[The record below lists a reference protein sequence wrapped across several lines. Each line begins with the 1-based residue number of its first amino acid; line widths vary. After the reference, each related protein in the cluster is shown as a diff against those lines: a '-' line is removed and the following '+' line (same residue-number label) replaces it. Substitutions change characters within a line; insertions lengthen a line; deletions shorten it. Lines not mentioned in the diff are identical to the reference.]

1 MKSKLTISIASI
13 LSVLVLVGVGF
24 AAWVII
30 NPKVNKEVDG
40 TITAETVT
48 DKSYTL
54 DAQITGGEIVFG
66 APETMNNSNAW
77 FTADDKTAKED
88 LTAKLTLTLNYKDW
102 SVIPNEFSVTMKT
115 KKGEA
120 ADTVFDSLRDGTD
133 PDLTGTLAK
142 KNFIANPKI
151 TYGSTTTADVTTADV
166 KMNGDA
172 VKDAVKIAKTAF
184 KGYDTYDATDTTTE
198 KTVTLDI
205 TITFGWGTYF
215 TVENTGVVN
224 PYIFYNG
231 KNYEETRAEANTV
244 INAIAKLKDVKYVV
258 TIDGTTNV
266 NGK

>member
-30 NPKVNKEVDG
+30 NPSVNKEAES

-54 DAQITGGEIVFG
+54 EAAFAADEKIVFG

-120 ADTVFDSLRDGTD
+120 NDTVFNSLRDGTD
-133 PDLTGTLAK
+133 TALTGTLAN

-151 TYGSTTTADVTTADV
+151 TYGSTTATVT
-166 KMNGDA
+166 MNGA
-172 VKDAVKIAKTAF
+172 AVKIAKTAF
-184 KGYDTYDATDTTTE
+184 PDYNATETTTE
-198 KTVTLDI
+198 KTVKLDI

-224 PYIFYNG
+224 PYVFYNG
-231 KNYEETRAEANTV
+231 KDYEKTREEANTV
-244 INAIAKLKDVKYVV
+244 INAIAKLNTVKYVV

>member
-30 NPKVNKEVDG
+30 NPNVKKDAAGN
-40 TITAETVT
+40 ITAETVT

-66 APETMNNSNAW
+66 APETMDNSKAW

-88 LTAKLTLTLNYKDW
+88 LTAKLTLTLKYKDW

-120 ADTVFDSLRDGTD
+120 DDTVFNSLRDGTD
-133 PDLTGTLAK
+133 QALKGTLAE

-151 TYGSTTTADVTTADV
+151 TYGSTTADVT
-166 KMNGDA
+166 MNGA
-172 VKDAVKIAKTAF
+172 AVKIAKTAF
-184 KGYDTYDATDTTTE
+184 KGYNTTDTTTD

-215 TVENTGVVN
+215 TVENTVVN
-224 PYIFYNG
+224 PYVFYNKKTYG
-231 KNYEETRAEANTV
+231 EDTREEANTV
-244 INAIAKLKDVKYVV
+244 INAIAKLNTVQYVV

>member
-30 NPKVNKEVDG
+30 NPNVKKDAAGN
-40 TITAETVT
+40 ITAETVT

-54 DAQITGGEIVFG
+54 EAAFSADEKIVFG
-66 APETMNNSNAW
+66 APETTIAGAW
-77 FTADDKTAKED
+77 LTNPTKED

-120 ADTVFDSLRDGTD
+120 NDTVFNSLRDGTD
-133 PDLTGTLAK
+133 SALTGTLAN
-142 KNFIANPKI
+142 KNFIANPTI
-151 TYGSTTTADVTTADV
+151 TYGSTTATVT
-166 KMNGDA
+166 MNGA
-172 VKDAVKIAKTAF
+172 AVKIAKTAF
-184 KGYDTYDATDTTTE
+184 PDYNATDTTTD

-215 TVENTGVVN
+215 TVEKSVVN
-224 PYIFYNG
+224 PYVFYNG
-231 KNYEETRAEANTV
+231 KDYEKTREEANTV
-244 INAIAKLKDVKYVV
+244 INAIAKLNTVKYVV

>member
-30 NPKVNKEVDG
+30 NPNVKKDAES

-66 APETMNNSNAW
+66 APETTIAGAW
-77 FTADDKTAKED
+77 LTNPTKED

-120 ADTVFDSLRDGTD
+120 DDTVFNSLRNGTD
-133 PDLTGTLAK
+133 QALTGNLAN
-142 KNFIANPKI
+142 KNFIADPQI
-151 TYGSTTTADVTTADV
+151 TYGSTTATVT
-166 KMNGDA
+166 MNGA
-172 VKDAVKIAKTAF
+172 AVKIAKTAF
-184 KGYDTYDATDTTTE
+184 PKFDETDTTTE

-224 PYIFYNG
+224 PYVFYNG
-231 KNYEETRAEANTV
+231 KDYEKTREEANTV
-244 INAIAKLKDVKYVV
+244 INAIAKLNTVQYVV

>member
-54 DAQITGGEIVFG
+54 EAAFAADEKIVFG

-142 KNFIANPKI
+142 KNFIADPKI
-151 TYGSTTTADVTTADV
+151 TYGSTTTDVA
-166 KMNGDA
+166 MNGE
-172 VKDAVKIAKTAF
+172 AVKIAKTAF
-184 KGYDTYDATDTTTE
+184 PNYNETETTTE
-198 KTVTLDI
+198 KTVKLDI

-231 KNYEETRAEANTV
+231 KNYETARVEANTV

>member
-54 DAQITGGEIVFG
+54 DAAFAADEKIVFG

-102 SVIPNEFSVTMKT
+102 SVIPDEFSVTMKT
-115 KKGEA
+115 KNSKG
-120 ADTVFDSLRDGTD
+120 ADTVFDSLREGTD
-133 PDLTGTLAK
+133 PTLTGTLANQ
-142 KNFIANPKI
+142 NFIANPKI
-151 TYGSTTTADVTTADV
+151 TYGSTTAVVT
-166 KMNGDA
+166 MNG
-172 VKDAVKIAKTAF
+172 DAVKIAKTAF
-184 KGYDTYDATDTTTE
+184 PDYDATTG

-215 TVENTGVVN
+215 TVENTVVN
-224 PYIFYNG
+224 PYIFYN
-231 KNYEETRAEANTV
+231 KKDYEKTRAEANTV

>member
-30 NPKVNKEVDG
+30 NPNVHKEAPG
-40 TITAETVT
+40 NITAETVT

-66 APETMNNSNAW
+66 APETMDNSKAW

-115 KKGEA
+115 KQGEG
-120 ADTVFDSLRDGTD
+120 DDVFNSLRNGTD
-133 PDLTGTLAK
+133 SALTGTLAG
-142 KNFIANPKI
+142 KNFIANPQI
-151 TYGSTTTADVTTADV
+151 TYGSTTATVT
-166 KMNGDA
+166 MNGA
-172 VKDAVKIAKTAF
+172 AVKIAKTAF
-184 KGYDTYDATDTTTE
+184 PDYNATDTTTD

-224 PYIFYNG
+224 PYVFYNG
-231 KNYEETRAEANTV
+231 KDYEKTREEANTV
-244 INAIAKLKDVKYVV
+244 INAIAQLNTVKYVV

>member
-30 NPKVNKEVDG
+30 NPNVKKEAG
-40 TITAETVT
+40 STITAETVT

-54 DAQITGGEIVFG
+54 EASFAADEKIVFG

-115 KKGEA
+115 KNSED
-120 ADTVFDSLRDGTD
+120 ADTVFNSLRDGTY
-133 PDLTGTLAK
+133 PTLTGTLAK

-151 TYGSTTTADVTTADV
+151 TYGSTTAVVT
-166 KMNGDA
+166 MNGDA

-184 KGYDTYDATDTTTE
+184 PDYDTTTG

-215 TVENTGVVN
+215 TVENTVVN
-224 PYIFYNG
+224 PYIFYNK

-244 INAIAKLKDVKYVV
+244 INAIAQLKDVKYVV

>member
-30 NPKVNKEVDG
+30 NPKVNKEAES

-54 DAQITGGEIVFG
+54 EAAFAADEKIVFG
-66 APETMNNSNAW
+66 APETTIAGAW
-77 FTADDKTAKED
+77 LTNPTKED

-115 KKGEA
+115 KKGKDN
-120 ADTVFDSLRDGTD
+120 DTVFDSLRDGTD
-133 PDLTGTLAK
+133 PALTGTLAK
-142 KNFIANPKI
+142 KNFIADPTI
-151 TYGSTTTADVTTADV
+151 TYGSTTATVT
-166 KMNGDA
+166 MNG
-172 VKDAVKIAKTAF
+172 DAVKIAKTAF
-184 KGYDTYDATDTTTE
+184 PDYNATDTTTD
-198 KTVTLDI
+198 KKVTLDI

-224 PYIFYNG
+224 PYVFYNG
-231 KNYEETRAEANTV
+231 KNYEDTRVEANTV
-244 INAIAKLKDVKYVV
+244 INAIAQLNTVKYVV

>member
-30 NPKVNKEVDG
+30 NPKVNKEAES

-54 DAQITGGEIVFG
+54 EAAFAADEKIVFG
-66 APETMNNSNAW
+66 APATMNNSNAW

-88 LTAKLTLTLNYKDW
+88 LTAKLTLKLNYKDW

-115 KKGEA
+115 KQGEG
-120 ADTVFDSLRDGTD
+120 DDVFNSLRNGTD
-133 PDLTGTLAK
+133 SALTGTLAG
-142 KNFIANPKI
+142 KNFIANPQI
-151 TYGSTTTADVTTADV
+151 TYGSTTATVT
-166 KMNGDA
+166 MNGA
-172 VKDAVKIAKTAF
+172 AVKIAKTAF
-184 KGYDTYDATDTTTE
+184 PDYDETDKTTD

-215 TVENTGVVN
+215 TVENTVVN
-224 PYIFYNG
+224 PYVFYNG
-231 KNYEETRAEANTV
+231 KDYEATRVEANTV
-244 INAIAKLKDVKYVV
+244 INAIAKLNTVKYVV

>member
-30 NPKVNKEVDG
+30 NPNVNKEAG
-40 TITAETVT
+40 STITAETVT

-54 DAQITGGEIVFG
+54 EAAFAADEKIVFG

-77 FTADDKTAKED
+77 FTADDKTEKED
-88 LTAKLTLTLNYKDW
+88 LTAKLTLTLKYKDW

-120 ADTVFDSLRDGTD
+120 ADTVFNSLRDGTD
-133 PDLTGTLAK
+133 PDLTDTLANQ
-142 KNFIANPKI
+142 NFIANPKI
-151 TYGSTTTADVTTADV
+151 AYGSTTADVT
-166 KMNGDA
+166 MNGDP
-172 VKDAVKIAKTAF
+172 VKNAVKIAKTAF
-184 KGYDTYDATDTTTE
+184 PDYNATDTTTE
-198 KTVTLDI
+198 KTVKLDI

-215 TVENTGVVN
+215 TVEKTGVVN
-224 PYIFYNG
+224 PYIFYNE
-231 KNYEETRAEANTV
+231 KNYEVTRAEANTV
-244 INAIAKLKDVKYVV
+244 INAIAKLNDVKYVV

>member
-30 NPKVNKEVDG
+30 NPNVNKDAAG
-40 TITAETVT
+40 NITAETVT

-66 APETMNNSNAW
+66 SPETMNNSNAW

-120 ADTVFDSLRDGTD
+120 NDTVFNSLRDGTD
-133 PDLTGTLAK
+133 TALTGPLAK

-151 TYGSTTTADVTTADV
+151 TYGSTTADVT
-166 KMNGDA
+166 MNG
-172 VKDAVKIAKTAF
+172 DAVKIAKTAF
-184 KGYDTYDATDTTTE
+184 KGYNATETTTD

-224 PYIFYNG
+224 PYVFYNG
-231 KNYEETRAEANTV
+231 KDYEKTREEANTV
-244 INAIAKLKDVKYVV
+244 INAIAKLNTVKYVV

>member
-30 NPKVNKEVDG
+30 NPNVKKEAAG
-40 TITAETVT
+40 NITAETVT

-66 APETMNNSNAW
+66 APETMDNSKAW

-88 LTAKLTLTLNYKDW
+88 LTAKLTLTLKYKDW

-120 ADTVFDSLRDGTD
+120 DDTVFNSLRNGTD
-133 PDLTGTLAK
+133 SALTGTLAG
-142 KNFIANPKI
+142 KNFIANPQI
-151 TYGSTTTADVTTADV
+151 TYGSTTATVT
-166 KMNGDA
+166 MNGA
-172 VKDAVKIAKTAF
+172 AVKIAKTAF
-184 KGYDTYDATDTTTE
+184 PDYKETDTTTD

-215 TVENTGVVN
+215 TVENTVVN
-224 PYIFYNG
+224 PYVFYNEKTYG
-231 KNYEETRAEANTV
+231 EDTRKEANTV
-244 INAIAKLKDVKYVV
+244 INAIAQLNTVKYVV

>member
-30 NPKVNKEVDG
+30 NPNVNKEAES

-54 DAQITGGEIVFG
+54 EAAFAADEKIVFG

-88 LTAKLTLTLNYKDW
+88 LTAKLTLKLNYKDW

-115 KKGEA
+115 KKGEG
-120 ADTVFDSLRDGTD
+120 DDVFNSLRNGTD
-133 PDLTGTLAK
+133 PALTGTLAN

-151 TYGSTTTADVTTADV
+151 TYGSTTADVT
-166 KMNGDA
+166 MNG
-172 VKDAVKIAKTAF
+172 DAVKIAKTAF
-184 KGYDTYDATDTTTE
+184 PDYDETDTTTD

-215 TVENTGVVN
+215 TAENTVVN
-224 PYIFYNG
+224 PYVFYNG
-231 KNYEETRAEANTV
+231 KDYEATRVEANTV
-244 INAIAKLKDVKYVV
+244 INAIAKLNTVKYVV

>member
-30 NPKVNKEVDG
+30 NPNVNKEVDS

-66 APETMNNSNAW
+66 APETTIAGAW
-77 FTADDKTAKED
+77 LTNPTKED
-88 LTAKLTLTLNYKDW
+88 LKAELTLTLNYKDW

-142 KNFIANPKI
+142 KNFIADPKI
-151 TYGSTTTADVTTADV
+151 TYGSTTTDVA
-166 KMNGDA
+166 MNGE
-172 VKDAVKIAKTAF
+172 AVKIAKTAF
-184 KGYDTYDATDTTTE
+184 PNYNETETTTE
-198 KTVTLDI
+198 KTVKLDI

-231 KNYEETRAEANTV
+231 KNYETARVEANTV

>member
-30 NPKVNKEVDG
+30 NPNVKKEAES

-54 DAQITGGEIVFG
+54 EAAFAADEKIVFG
-66 APETMNNSNAW
+66 APETMDNSKAW

-120 ADTVFDSLRDGTD
+120 NDTVFNSLRDGTD
-133 PDLTGTLAK
+133 SALTGTLAN
-142 KNFIANPKI
+142 KNFIANPTI
-151 TYGSTTTADVTTADV
+151 TYGSTTATVT
-166 KMNGDA
+166 MNGA
-172 VKDAVKIAKTAF
+172 AVKIAKTAF
-184 KGYDTYDATDTTTE
+184 PDYNATDTTTD

-215 TVENTGVVN
+215 TVENTVVN
-224 PYIFYNG
+224 PYVFYNG
-231 KNYEETRAEANTV
+231 KNYEDTRVEANTV
-244 INAIAKLKDVKYVV
+244 INAIAQLNTVKYVV

>member
-30 NPKVNKEVDG
+30 NPNVNKEAES

-54 DAQITGGEIVFG
+54 EAAFAADEKIVFG
-66 APETMNNSNAW
+66 APETTIAGAW
-77 FTADDKTAKED
+77 LTNPTKED

-115 KKGEA
+115 KKGKDN
-120 ADTVFDSLRDGTD
+120 DTVFDSLRDGTD
-133 PDLTGTLAK
+133 PALTGTLAK
-142 KNFIANPKI
+142 KNFIADPTI
-151 TYGSTTTADVTTADV
+151 TYGSTTATVT
-166 KMNGDA
+166 MNG
-172 VKDAVKIAKTAF
+172 DAVKIAKTAF
-184 KGYDTYDATDTTTE
+184 PDYKETDTTTD
-198 KTVTLDI
+198 KKVTLDI

-224 PYIFYNG
+224 PYVFYNG
-231 KNYEETRAEANTV
+231 KNYEDTRVEANTV
-244 INAIAKLKDVKYVV
+244 INAIAKLNAVKYVV

>member
-30 NPKVNKEVDG
+30 NPNVKKDAES

-54 DAQITGGEIVFG
+54 DAQIKGGEIVFG

-102 SVIPNEFSVTMKT
+102 SVIPTEFSVTMKT
-115 KKGEA
+115 KQGKDN
-120 ADTVFDSLRDGTD
+120 DTVFNSLRDGTD
-133 PDLTGTLAK
+133 KTLTGALAN
-142 KNFIANPKI
+142 KNFIANPQI
-151 TYGSTTTADVTTADV
+151 TYGSTTADVT
-166 KMNGDA
+166 MNG
-172 VKDAVKIAKTAF
+172 DAVKIAKTAF
-184 KGYDTYDATDTTTE
+184 PDYDETDTTTD

-215 TVENTGVVN
+215 TVKDTGVVN
-224 PYIFYNG
+224 PYVFYNG
-231 KNYEETRAEANTV
+231 KNYEATRVEANTV
-244 INAIAKLKDVKYVV
+244 INAIAKLNTVKYVV
-258 TIDGTTNV
+258 IIDGTTNV

>member
-30 NPKVNKEVDG
+30 NPSVKKDAES

-54 DAQITGGEIVFG
+54 EASFAADEKIVFG

-115 KKGEA
+115 KKGKD
-120 ADTVFDSLRDGTD
+120 ADTVFNSLRDGTY
-133 PDLTGTLAK
+133 PTLTGTLAN
-142 KNFIANPKI
+142 KNFIADPKI

-166 KMNGDA
+166 TMNG

-184 KGYDTYDATDTTTE
+184 KGYDATNTTTE

-244 INAIAKLKDVKYVV
+244 INAIAKLNDVEYVV

>member
-30 NPKVNKEVDG
+30 NPNVNKEAES

-54 DAQITGGEIVFG
+54 EAAFSADEKIVFG
-66 APETMNNSNAW
+66 APETTIAGAW
-77 FTADDKTAKED
+77 LTNPTKED

-120 ADTVFDSLRDGTD
+120 NDTVFNSLRDGTD
-133 PDLTGTLAK
+133 SALTGTLAN
-142 KNFIANPKI
+142 KNFIANPTI
-151 TYGSTTTADVTTADV
+151 TYGSTTATVT
-166 KMNGDA
+166 MNGA
-172 VKDAVKIAKTAF
+172 AVKIAKTAF
-184 KGYDTYDATDTTTE
+184 PDYNATDTTTD

-215 TVENTGVVN
+215 TVEKSVVN
-224 PYIFYNG
+224 PYVFYNG
-231 KNYEETRAEANTV
+231 KDYEKTREEANTV
-244 INAIAKLKDVKYVV
+244 INAIAQLNTVKYVV

>member
-30 NPKVNKEVDG
+30 NPNVKKEAPG
-40 TITAETVT
+40 NITAETVT

-66 APETMNNSNAW
+66 APETMNNSKAW

-88 LTAKLTLTLNYKDW
+88 LTAKLTLKLNYKDW
-102 SVIPNEFSVTMKT
+102 SVIPTEFSVTMKT
-115 KKGEA
+115 KQGEA
-120 ADTVFDSLRDGTD
+120 NDTVFNSLRDGTD
-133 PDLTGTLAK
+133 SALTGTLAG
-142 KNFIANPKI
+142 KNFIANPQI
-151 TYGSTTTADVTTADV
+151 TYGSTTATVT
-166 KMNGDA
+166 MNGA
-172 VKDAVKIAKTAF
+172 AVKIAKTAF
-184 KGYDTYDATDTTTE
+184 PDYKETDTTTD

-215 TVENTGVVN
+215 TVENTVVN
-224 PYIFYNG
+224 PYVFYNG
-231 KNYEETRAEANTV
+231 KNYEATRKEANTV
-244 INAIAKLKDVKYVV
+244 INAIAKLNTVKYVV

>member
-30 NPKVNKEVDG
+30 NPNVHKEAES

-54 DAQITGGEIVFG
+54 EATFAADEKIVFG

-115 KKGEA
+115 KQGEA
-120 ADTVFDSLRDGTD
+120 DDTVFNSLRDGTD
-133 PDLTGTLAK
+133 AALTGPLAK
-142 KNFIANPKI
+142 KNFIANPQI
-151 TYGSTTTADVTTADV
+151 TYGSTTATVT
-166 KMNGDA
+166 MNG
-172 VKDAVKIAKTAF
+172 DAVKIAKTAF
-184 KGYDTYDATDTTTE
+184 PDYNATNTTTD

-215 TVENTGVVN
+215 TVENTVVN
-224 PYIFYNG
+224 PYVFYNG
-231 KNYEETRAEANTV
+231 KNYEDTRKEANTV
-244 INAIAKLKDVKYVV
+244 INAIAQLNTVKYVV

>member
-30 NPKVNKEVDG
+30 NPNVKKDAES

-54 DAQITGGEIVFG
+54 EAAFAADEKIVFG
-66 APETMNNSNAW
+66 APETTIAGAW
-77 FTADDKTAKED
+77 LTNPTKED
-88 LTAKLTLTLNYKDW
+88 LTAKLTLTLKYKDW
-102 SVIPNEFSVTMKT
+102 SVIPTEFSVTMKT

-120 ADTVFDSLRDGTD
+120 DDTVFNSLRNGTD
-133 PDLTGTLAK
+133 SALTGTLAG
-142 KNFIANPKI
+142 KNFIANPQI
-151 TYGSTTTADVTTADV
+151 TYGSTTATVT
-166 KMNGDA
+166 MNGA
-172 VKDAVKIAKTAF
+172 AVKIAKTAF
-184 KGYDTYDATDTTTE
+184 PDYKENDTTTD

-215 TVENTGVVN
+215 TVENTVVN
-224 PYIFYNG
+224 PYVFYNG
-231 KNYEETRAEANTV
+231 KTYGEDTRKEANTV
-244 INAIAKLKDVKYVV
+244 INAIAQLNTVKYVV

>member
-30 NPKVNKEVDG
+30 NPNVNKEVG
-40 TITAETVT
+40 STITAETVT

-66 APETMNNSNAW
+66 APETTIAGAW
-77 FTADDKTAKED
+77 LTNPTKED
-88 LTAKLTLTLNYKDW
+88 LKAELTLTLTYNDW
-102 SVIPNEFSVTMKT
+102 NVIPDEFSVTMKT
-115 KKGEA
+115 KKGKD
-120 ADTVFDSLRDGTD
+120 ADTVFNSLRDGTD
-133 PDLTGTLAK
+133 PTLTGTLAN

-151 TYGSTTTADVTTADV
+151 TYGSTTTDVT
-166 KMNGDA
+166 MNGE
-172 VKDAVKIAKTAF
+172 AVKIAKTAF
-184 KGYDTYDATDTTTE
+184 PDYDATTG
-198 KTVTLDI
+198 KTVTLNI

-231 KNYEETRAEANTV
+231 KNYEDTRAEANTV
-244 INAIAKLKDVKYVV
+244 INAIAKLNTVEYVV

>member
-30 NPKVNKEVDG
+30 NPKVNKEAES

-54 DAQITGGEIVFG
+54 EAAFAADEKIVFG

-102 SVIPNEFSVTMKT
+102 SVVPDEFSVTMKT
-115 KKGEA
+115 KKGKD
-120 ADTVFDSLRDGTD
+120 ADTVFNSLRDGTY
-133 PDLTGTLAK
+133 PTLTGTLAN
-142 KNFIANPKI
+142 KNFIANPTI
-151 TYGSTTTADVTTADV
+151 TYGSTTATVT
-166 KMNGDA
+166 MNGA
-172 VKDAVKIAKTAF
+172 AVKIAKTAF
-184 KGYDTYDATDTTTE
+184 PDYNATDTTTD

-244 INAIAKLKDVKYVV
+244 INAIAKLNDVEYVV

>member
-66 APETMNNSNAW
+66 APETTIAGAW
-77 FTADDKTAKED
+77 LTNPTKED
-88 LTAKLTLTLNYKDW
+88 LKAELTLTLNYKDW

-142 KNFIANPKI
+142 KNFIADPKI
-151 TYGSTTTADVTTADV
+151 TYGSTTTDVA
-166 KMNGDA
+166 MNGE
-172 VKDAVKIAKTAF
+172 AVKIAKTAF
-184 KGYDTYDATDTTTE
+184 PNYNETETTTE
-198 KTVTLDI
+198 KTVKLDI

-215 TVENTGVVN
+215 TVENTVVN
-224 PYIFYNG
+224 PYIFYN
-231 KNYEETRAEANTV
+231 KKDYNEKTRAEANTV

>member
-30 NPKVNKEVDG
+30 NPKVNKEAES

-54 DAQITGGEIVFG
+54 EATFAADEKIVFG
-66 APETMNNSNAW
+66 APETMDNSKAW

-88 LTAKLTLTLNYKDW
+88 LTAKLTLKLNYKDW

-120 ADTVFDSLRDGTD
+120 DDTVFNSLRNGTD
-133 PDLTGTLAK
+133 SALTGTLANN
-142 KNFIANPKI
+142 NFIADPKI
-151 TYGSTTTADVTTADV
+151 TYGSTTATVT
-166 KMNGDA
+166 MNG
-172 VKDAVKIAKTAF
+172 DAVKIAKTAF
-184 KGYDTYDATDTTTE
+184 KGYNATDTTTD

-215 TVENTGVVN
+215 TVENTVVN
-224 PYIFYNG
+224 PYVFYNG
-231 KNYEETRAEANTV
+231 KDYEKTREEANTV
-244 INAIAKLKDVKYVV
+244 INAIAKLNTVKYVV

>member
-1 MKSKLTISIASI
+1 MKSKLIISIASI

-30 NPKVNKEVDG
+30 NPNVNKEVDS

-66 APETMNNSNAW
+66 APETTIAGAW
-77 FTADDKTAKED
+77 LTNPTKED
-88 LTAKLTLTLNYKDW
+88 LKAELTLTLNYKDW

-142 KNFIANPKI
+142 KNFIADPKI
-151 TYGSTTTADVTTADV
+151 TYGSTTTDVA
-166 KMNGDA
+166 MNGE
-172 VKDAVKIAKTAF
+172 AVKIAKTAF
-184 KGYDTYDATDTTTE
+184 PNYNETETTTE
-198 KTVTLDI
+198 KTVKLDI

-231 KNYEETRAEANTV
+231 KNYETARVEANTV

>member
-30 NPKVNKEVDG
+30 NPNVKKDAAGN
-40 TITAETVT
+40 ITAETVT

-120 ADTVFDSLRDGTD
+120 NDTVFNSLRDGTD
-133 PDLTGTLAK
+133 KTLTGALAN

-151 TYGSTTTADVTTADV
+151 TYGSTTADVT
-166 KMNGDA
+166 MNGA
-172 VKDAVKIAKTAF
+172 AVKIAKTAF
-184 KGYDTYDATDTTTE
+184 PDYNATDTTTD

-215 TVENTGVVN
+215 TVENTVVN
-224 PYIFYNG
+224 PYVFYNG
-231 KNYEETRAEANTV
+231 KDYEKTREEANTV
-244 INAIAKLKDVKYVV
+244 INAIAKLNTVKYVI